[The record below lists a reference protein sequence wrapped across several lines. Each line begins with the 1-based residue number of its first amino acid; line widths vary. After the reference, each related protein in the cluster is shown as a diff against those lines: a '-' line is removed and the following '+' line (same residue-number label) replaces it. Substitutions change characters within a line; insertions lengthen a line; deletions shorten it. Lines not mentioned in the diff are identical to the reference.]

1 MNIVGDIKKRL
12 KRVFSC
18 LLVTLILTS
27 AIAIAST
34 SVVVAATT
42 SPANIPN
49 TAGIDIGPVSSAEVI
64 DTVMAYM
71 KATYLG
77 EKVEHL
83 EKEELRKV
91 ACSHFY
97 HGRYPRTITTAT
109 GENVTIYKPLKRI
122 VVLNTDIAET
132 IRVLGADGR
141 IVGISDTIAKRTDFF
156 PMISK
161 KPIVGGWKEIDPEAV
176 LELEPDAV
184 FAYGTWPGPE
194 YIEDKL
200 PTTITVIRLDFFKP
214 EELRE
219 GMETFGYLLG
229 EESNANR
236 YLEWHDKY
244 VGVVEDKVSE
254 IPEDEKPIVFLDKSN
269 ADSMSERKTYS
280 EGTGMHQ
287 LCELAGGNNI
297 AITAELVGTYPT
309 IDTEKILEQD
319 PEVIV
324 GLSRKGGYKT
334 DDESGMEEEHKRIIG
349 LPGFGSVTAVE
360 DERVYLMDG
369 SISFGSVYP
378 VGLAYM
384 AKWFYPEEFE
394 DLDPQAIHQEY
405 VDKFC
410 GIDFDVT
417 EHGVFVYLGTEGS

>member
-1 MNIVGDIKKRL
+1 MNIVGDIKERF

-18 LLVTLILTS
+18 LLVMLILTS
-27 AIAIAST
+27 AIVLAST
-34 SVVVAATT
+34 PVVAAADATT
-42 SPANIPN
+42 AMMQN
-49 TAGIDIGPVSSAEVI
+49 TGGVDVGSDAISRTEVVDAI
-64 DTVMAYM
+64 MAYM

-91 ACSHFY
+91 ACIHFY

-109 GENVTIYKPLKRI
+109 GENVTIYKPLERI
-122 VVLNTDIAET
+122 VVLNTDVAET
-132 IRVLGADGR
+132 IRVLGADDR
-141 IVGISDTIAKRTDFF
+141 IVGISDTIAKRTDYF

-176 LELEPDAV
+176 LQLEPDAV

-200 PTTITVIRLDFFKP
+200 PPTITVIRLDFFKP

-229 EESNANR
+229 EESNANK

-254 IPEDEKPIVFLDKSN
+254 IPEDDKPKVFLDKSN
-269 ADSMSERKTYS
+269 VDSISERKTYS

-287 LCELAGGNNI
+287 LCELAGGDNI
-297 AITAELVGTYPT
+297 ALTAELVGPYPT

-319 PEVIV
+319 SDVIV

-334 DDESGMEEEHKRIIG
+334 DDESGMEEEYKRIIE
-349 LPGFGSVTAVE
+349 LPGFGNVTAVE

-394 DLDPQAIHQEY
+394 DLDPQAMHQEY

-417 EHGVFVYLGTEGS
+417 EHGVFVYP

>member
-1 MNIVGDIKKRL
+1 MKLSTRKR
-12 KRVFSC
+12 KGVFYC
-18 LLVTLILTS
+18 LLVILILISVITT
-27 AIAIAST
+27 AST
-34 SVVVAATT
+34 HVVATT
-42 SPANIPN
+42 TALN
-49 TAGIDIGPVSSAEVI
+49 TGGIDVGSVSSAEVI
-64 DTVMAYM
+64 DAVMAYM

-77 EKVEHL
+77 EETEYL
-83 EKEELRKV
+83 EKGELRKV
-91 ACSHFY
+91 ACIHFY

-109 GENVTIYKPLKRI
+109 GENVTIYKPLERI
-122 VVLNTDIAET
+122 VVLNTDVAEA
-132 IRVLGADGR
+132 IRVLGAEDR
-141 IVGISDTIAKRTDFF
+141 IVGISDTIEKRTDFF

-161 KPIVGGWKEIDPEAV
+161 KPIVGGWKEIDPESV
-176 LELEPDAV
+176 LQLEPDAV

-200 PTTITVIRLDFFKP
+200 PPTITVIRLDFFKP

-229 EESNANR
+229 EEANASK

-254 IPEDEKPIVFLDKSN
+254 FPEDEKPNVFLDKSN
-269 ADSMSERKTYS
+269 VDSISERKTYS

-297 AITAELVGTYPT
+297 ALTAELVGPYPT

-319 PEVIV
+319 SDVIV

-334 DDESGMEEEHKRIIG
+334 DDESGMEEEYKRIIE
-349 LPGFGSVTAVE
+349 LPGFGNVTAVE
-360 DERVYLMDG
+360 TERVYLMDG

-405 VDKFC
+405 VAKFC

-417 EHGVFVYLGTEGS
+417 EHGVFVHQA